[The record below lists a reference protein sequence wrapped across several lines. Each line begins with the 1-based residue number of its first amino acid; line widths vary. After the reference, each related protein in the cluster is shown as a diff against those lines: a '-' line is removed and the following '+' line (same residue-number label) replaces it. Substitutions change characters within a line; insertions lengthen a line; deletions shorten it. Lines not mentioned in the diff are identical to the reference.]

1 MGFGLGKAFKKFT
14 AKAINTVTGGNDSL
28 NKIAGVALA
37 PVSGGASLSVANQAN
52 RMEAA
57 RDERK
62 MAQEQAAAEAQAAD
76 NANKEFI
83 ASVNRQRE
91 TSLLGK
97 TKTDYTGDLE
107 KPVYTGDLSK
117 TDEDSDETVV
127 KLMSRPLLAKRRKL
141 LGM

>member
-1 MGFGLGKAFKKFT
+1 MGWGRKFKKIVGKAVNK
-14 AKAINTVTGGNDSL
+14 ITGGNQTL

-37 PVSGGASLSVANQAN
+37 PVTGGASLSAANKAS
-52 RMEAA
+52 RMEVAK
-57 RDERK
+57 DERK

-91 TSLLGK
+91 ASLLDK
-97 TKTDYTGDLE
+97 TKTDYTGDLTDDYE
-107 KPVYTGDLSK
+107 NAEETTNKLLSK
-117 TDEDSDETVV
+117 
-127 KLMSRPLLAKRRKL
+127 PLVTKRRKL